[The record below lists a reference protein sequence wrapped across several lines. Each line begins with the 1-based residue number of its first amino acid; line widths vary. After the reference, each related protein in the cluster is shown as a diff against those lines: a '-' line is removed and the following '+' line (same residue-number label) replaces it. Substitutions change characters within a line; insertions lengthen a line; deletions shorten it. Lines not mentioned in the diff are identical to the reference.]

1 MPGLLEERY
10 RLGSSSS
17 AILALGRQPLGYA
30 RLFEHCAATIALLN
44 GAGISRGDRV
54 AVVLPNGPEMATC
67 FLAITMGASCAP
79 LNPTYRRSEF
89 EFYLSDLAPRALI
102 VQDGIES
109 PSIEVAESRRI
120 RVIRLHPSI
129 DQEAGIFSLD
139 FGGPVTAAAP
149 VFAQDGDEAL
159 VLHTSGTTAR
169 PKMVPL
175 TQANLQAS
183 VENMI
188 ESVSLTAHD
197 RCLNVMPLFHVSGI
211 VGTLLASLA
220 SGASVV
226 CTPGFYSPRF
236 FEWCEEFA
244 PTWYFGTP
252 TMHQSL
258 LARALQNPSV
268 LSNLKLR
275 FIRSAAAP
283 MSAALQAEMERTF
296 KVPVLQGYGMTEA
309 SQQVSVN
316 PRPPKI
322 RKPGSAGL
330 TGRIPVAV
338 MNELGNLLPTGEIGE
353 IVVRGPTVTRGY
365 ANNPE
370 ANRESFVNGWF
381 RTGDQGMVDA
391 DGYLFITG
399 RLKEMINR
407 GGQKISP
414 AEIDEVLRT
423 HPAVA
428 QAVAFAVPD
437 HRLGE
442 EIAAAIVLR
451 PGHVASEIEIRNHV
465 AQLIAD
471 YKVPHR
477 IVFLDELPKGPSGKL
492 QRIGLAAQLGLDNLD
507 GAAKFASRPS
517 EYVAPRTTTERTL
530 ADIWRQ
536 VLRVERIGVN
546 DDFLA
551 LGGDSML
558 AALAIARIRAASN
571 ARLSIL
577 AFFEHPTIAG
587 LAELIDSPHSV
598 RNATVPIQPH
608 GALPPLFVV
617 GSSQVFRDLAR
628 HLGQDQ
634 PVIGLTVPD
643 ELRMRLPYKLEELA
657 AYEVNSILKYQD
669 ARPYFIAGF
678 SAEGVLAYEVAQ
690 QLRAKGRR
698 VGLLVMID
706 TACPSQPR
714 QSLAVR
720 TAQNVKIFL
729 NKLRY
734 EGINGTWI
742 SLSGRVR
749 RLAIRLKLITWRIG
763 NRLGVEFERSTPTL
777 PDDFAI
783 SMATAARRYVP
794 QPYEGPVLLI
804 KRTGDLTRRYRLKDF
819 GWSEVVGDGLE
830 IFDIE
835 GYHWTILT
843 HPGVEALAKK
853 LGAAMRRAREGAAS
867 VDSSAVAG

>member
-1 MPGLLEERY
+1 
-10 RLGSSSS
+10 
-17 AILALGRQPLGYA
+17 LAPGRQPLGYA
-30 RLFEHCAATIALLN
+30 RLFEHCAATVALLN

-54 AVVLPNGPEMATC
+54 GLVLPNGPEMATC
-67 FLAITMGASCAP
+67 FLAVTMGAACAP
-79 LNPTYRRSEF
+79 LNPTYRRSEI

-102 VQDGIES
+102 VQDDIES
-109 PSIEVAESRRI
+109 PSIDVAESRGI
-120 RVIRLHPSI
+120 RVIRLHPST

-139 FGGPVTAAAP
+139 FGGPITPAAP
-149 VFAQDGDEAL
+149 VFAQGGDEAL

-183 VENMI
+183 IENLI
-188 ESVSLTAHD
+188 ESVALTAHD
-197 RCLNVMPLFHVSGI
+197 RCLNVMPLFHVSGL
-211 VGTLLASLA
+211 VGTLLTSLA

-236 FEWCEEFA
+236 FEWCQEFA
-244 PTWYFGTP
+244 PTWYFGSP

-258 LARALQNPSV
+258 LARVLENPSV
-268 LSNLKLR
+268 LLNLKLC
-275 FIRSAAAP
+275 FIRSASAP

-296 KVPVLQGYGMTEA
+296 KVPVLQAYGMTEA
-309 SQQVSVN
+309 SQQISVN
-316 PRPPKI
+316 PPPPKI

-330 TGRIPVAV
+330 PGRIPVAI
-338 MNELGNLLPTGEIGE
+338 MDELGNLLPTGEIGE

-381 RTGDQGMVDA
+381 RTGDQGRFDS

-399 RLKEMINR
+399 RLKETINR

-414 AEIDEVLRT
+414 REIDEVLST

-428 QAVAFAVPD
+428 QAVTFALPD

-442 EIAAAIVLR
+442 EVAAAVVLR
-451 PGHVASEIEIRNHV
+451 PGHVASEIEIRNHA

-477 IVFLDELPKGPSGKL
+477 IVFLDELPKGPTGKL
-492 QRIGLAAQLGLDNLD
+492 QRIGLAAQLGLDSPD
-507 GAAKFASRPS
+507 GAAKSANRPD
-517 EYVAPRTTTERTL
+517 EYVAPRTPTERIL
-530 ADIWRQ
+530 ADVWEQ
-536 VLRVERIGVN
+536 VLGVERIGVK

-558 AALAIARIRAASN
+558 AALVIARIRAVN
-571 ARLSIL
+571 DARVSIL

-587 LAELIDSPHSV
+587 LADLIDSPHSV

-617 GSSQVFRDLAR
+617 GNSQLFRDLAR
-628 HLGQDQ
+628 YLGQDQ
-634 PVIGLTVPD
+634 PIIGLTVPD
-643 ELRMRLPYKLEELA
+643 EIRMRLPYKLEELA
-657 AYEVNSILKYQD
+657 AYEVDSILQYQE
-669 ARPYFIAGF
+669 AGAYFITGF

-690 QLRAKGRR
+690 QLRAKGRK

-706 TACPSQPR
+706 TACPTQPR
-714 QSLAVR
+714 QSWVVR
-720 TAQNVKIFL
+720 SALNVRNFL
-729 NKLRY
+729 NKFRY
-734 EGINGTWI
+734 EGINSTWI
-742 SLSGRVR
+742 SLSRRVR

-763 NRLGVEFERSTPTL
+763 NKMGVEFERPAPTR
-777 PDDFAI
+777 PDDFFT
-783 SMATAARRYVP
+783 SMARATRRYAP
-794 QPYEGPVLLI
+794 QPYEGPALLI
-804 KRTGDLTRRYRLKDF
+804 KRTGDLTGRYRLKDF

-835 GYHWTILT
+835 GEHWTLLT
-843 HPGVEALAKK
+843 HSGVGALAKK
-853 LGAAMRRAREGAAS
+853 LEAAMRRAREGEAG
-867 VDSSAVAG
+867 VDSSAAAG